1 MTTRV
6 EELRDLFSYH
16 HWANGRL
23 LDATAALSA
32 DAFERDLG
40 GSFGSIRATLAH
52 ILGADWVWLQRW
64 LGAAPRAF
72 PEWDLSTH
80 DLLRAKW
87 GEVERAQRDFV
98 DGLADED
105 IGRVIA
111 YTMMS
116 GAAFANPLGEL
127 CRHVV
132 NHATYHRG
140 QVVTMLRQLDVE
152 PPHTDLIVY
161 YREGR

>member
-1 MTTRV
+1 M
-6 EELRDLFSYH
+6 EELRDLFAYH
-16 HWANGRL
+16 RWANGRL

-32 DAFERDLG
+32 EAFDRDLG
-40 GSFGSIRATLAH
+40 NSFGSIRATLAH
-52 ILGADWVWLQRW
+52 ILAADWVWLQRW
-64 LGAAPRAF
+64 LGESPRAF
-72 PEWDLSTH
+72 PEWDVSTH
-80 DLLRAKW
+80 ARLLDQWR
-87 GEVERAQRDFV
+87 EVEGAQKGFV
-98 DGLADED
+98 HALGEGDVD
-105 IGRVIA
+105 RVIP
-111 YTMMS
+111 YTMLS

-140 QVVTMLRQLDVE
+140 QVVTMLRQLGVE